1 MRTVDRRHAKFVASF
16 EEEGAELLQADV
28 DQIRAMADKLLA
40 AGNTI
45 DSIDVRTSAAGL
57 QAAAPGSD
65 IPRTIE
71 LAAEFVEGAY
81 LRVAE
86 RLREVANKSKDAA
99 GNLQTSDQQFAQI
112 MHAMD
117 VHHA

>member
-1 MRTVDRRHAKFVASF
+1 M
-16 EEEGAELLQADV
+16 LQADV
-28 DQIRAMADKLLA
+28 DQIRALADKLLA
-40 AGNTI
+40 AGGAI

-57 QAAAPGSD
+57 HSAVPGSD
-65 IPRTIE
+65 IPRAIE

-99 GNLQTSDQQFAQI
+99 GNLQTSDQQFAQM

-117 VHHA
+117 VHRA